1 MINVINV
8 NDASLCAFFLNFCD
22 DATVFFLPF
31 CDDATAFCFHRLV
44 VSVKLAIVILADN
57 SNAEP

>member
-8 NDASLCAFFLNFCD
+8 NDASLCAFFLN
-22 DATVFFLPF
+22 F